1 MSAFTPEEM
10 IAYNTKRIRLID
22 TLIRPHVEERD
33 RLVDEVK
40 KLEEQLRKQ
49 KGEEVKARSIEE
61 QIPYYLDK
69 ETFRRDITGV
79 RDFFRSMGINSGG
92 CSPSSNQVHLTIA
105 LNQSG
110 SNVDQIRESLEMI
123 APHLKPNLRGE
134 TNPIEII
141 YKPRLVPSRRVS
153 PRITLTPRH
162 NFWELLSD
170 GCNLMVRSRD
180 LKEML
185 AYIATNYYYL
195 SIRDQKISDDL
206 NL

>member
-10 IAYNTKRIRLID
+10 IAYNTKRIHLID

-33 RLVDEVK
+33 RLSAEVQ
-40 KLEEQLRKQ
+40 KLNEQLRKQ

-69 ETFRRDITGV
+69 ETFRRNMVGV
-79 RDFFRSMGINSGG
+79 REFFRGMGIDSGT
-92 CSPSSNQVHLTIA
+92 CTASSDQVGLAIA

-110 SNVDQIRESLEMI
+110 SNLDQVCESLKMI
-123 APHLKPNLRGE
+123 APHFKANRYGDLNPVTVIYRPAPQLNPKSVKNVTLRIHNDYWQLYVGCD
-134 TNPIEII
+134 
-141 YKPRLVPSRRVS
+141 LV
-153 PRITLTPRH
+153 
-162 NFWELLSD
+162 
-170 GCNLMVRSRD
+170 VRSRD

-185 AYIATNYYYL
+185 AYIANNYYYL